1 MGLLDFGE
9 LLRERHPTYALPVS
23 INYRNLSIDAVDR
36 LIIDQLRIDG
46 RQSFASVGSKIGLSE
61 PTVRVRYNRLVKLG
75 IMQVVGM
82 VSKTKIGEI
91 EVLGFLRII
100 GTSVESVCQKLYEI
114 PEITFIAECVGEY
127 DVCLDIRC
135 IDEDHWN
142 ITHALIERIP
152 NVDASEFFRLNEVIK
167 EQYLWQGLSS

>member
-1 MGLLDFGE
+1 M
-9 LLRERHPTYALPVS
+9 PPIYALPMAS
-23 INYRNLSIDAVDR
+23 TYRNLSIDAVDR

-46 RQSFASVGSKIGLSE
+46 RQSFASVGAKIGLSE

-100 GTSVESVCQKLYEI
+100 GTSIDSVCESLYEI

-127 DVCLDIRC
+127 DICLDIRC
-135 IDEDHWN
+135 IDEDDWN
-142 ITHALIERIP
+142 ITQALIEQIP
-152 NVDASEFFRLNEVIK
+152 NLQACEFHRLDEVIK
-167 EQYLWQGLSS
+167 EQYLWQGLTS